1 MDLEHA
7 VLSADGI
14 ARLLHALCTG
24 GERETAS
31 DPLEQ
36 LAARAGGALVGLLAL
51 LIWDAI
57 FAFIMTSANAL
68 FFPTGGWRAPG
79 PLPCRPRPPGRKGNL
94 MGSVKWQGG
103 VLSARP
109 ATTRA
114 HRPAP
119 CAPTGRL

>member
-36 LAARAGGALVGLLAL
+36 LAVRAGGALVGLLAL

-57 FAFIMTSANAL
+57 FAFMLRTPF
-68 FFPTGGWRAPG
+68 FFP
-79 PLPCRPRPPGRKGNL
+79 
-94 MGSVKWQGG
+94 QGG
-103 VLSARP
+103 GAPRDPFP
-109 ATTRA
+109 AT
-114 HRPAP
+114 PAP
-119 CAPTGRL
+119 LAARKI

>member
-57 FAFIMTSANAL
+57 FAFMLPTAERP
-68 FFPTGGWRAPG
+68 FFSP
-79 PLPCRPRPPGRKGNL
+79 
-94 MGSVKWQGG
+94 QGG
-103 VLSARP
+103 GAPRDPFP
-109 ATTRA
+109 AA
-114 HRPAP
+114 PAP
-119 CAPTGRL
+119 LAARTI

>member
-57 FAFIMTSANAL
+57 FAFM
-68 FFPTGGWRAPG
+68 
-79 PLPCRPRPPGRKGNL
+79 LP
-94 MGSVKWQGG
+94 S
-103 VLSARP
+103 
-109 ATTRA
+109 
-114 HRPAP
+114 
-119 CAPTGRL
+119 

>member
-57 FAFIMTSANAL
+57 FAFMLPSLNAL
-68 FFPTGGWRAPG
+68 FFP
-79 PLPCRPRPPGRKGNL
+79 
-94 MGSVKWQGG
+94 QGG
-103 VLSARP
+103 CAPRDPFP
-109 ATTRA
+109 AA
-114 HRPAP
+114 PAP
-119 CAPTGRL
+119 LAARKI

>member
-57 FAFIMTSANAL
+57 FAFMLPTAERP
-68 FFPTGGWRAPG
+68 FFPHR
-79 PLPCRPRPPGRKGNL
+79 
-94 MGSVKWQGG
+94 G
-103 VLSARP
+103 VARP
-109 ATTRA
+109 GTPSLPPPPPWP
-114 HRPAP
+114 H
-119 CAPTGRL
+119 GRYNGLR

>member
-51 LIWDAI
+51 LIWDAV
-57 FAFIMTSANAL
+57 FAFMTSCPQNPFPPLGPEWAPWAQERGTWGPPQL
-68 FFPTGGWRAPG
+68 F
-79 PLPCRPRPPGRKGNL
+79 
-94 MGSVKWQGG
+94 
-103 VLSARP
+103 
-109 ATTRA
+109 
-114 HRPAP
+114 
-119 CAPTGRL
+119 